1 MTPEDLRADIPAVDE
16 GVYLN
21 TGASGPAPRRVVE
34 ATAGAVESHEYD
46 APVGEGA
53 YPYAFDTFE
62 DARAAFAAFLGAG
75 AAEIAL
81 TQSTADGIARV
92 ATALDW
98 SAGDVVVHTDLE
110 HSAGLLP
117 WWFLE
122 RRGVERRVLATDE
135 GRLDL
140 DALSDAVAD
149 ARLLCLNS
157 ITWSHGTRL
166 PIAEVVEI
174 AHEADCRVLVDA
186 VQSPGQTPVDLPAWG
201 ADFAVGA
208 SHKWLLGPWGAG
220 WLYLNG
226 DRTAG
231 VEPPT
236 ASYRSVEDPSAAE
249 PRLKETAAR
258 FEVGTTSPAPY
269 VGAVEAMAVVDEVG
283 MGRITGRIERLTDR
297 LKSGLGDLLR
307 SPRGYES
314 GLVTFDA
321 PAGEAPEAFVER
333 AREAGVVVRSLPV
346 PEACRASVHVF
357 NDADDIDALLDLL
370 EP

>member
-1 MTPEDLRADIPAVDE
+1 VTPEDLRADIPAVE
-16 GVYLN
+16 EEVYLN

-34 ATAGAVESHEYD
+34 ATTDAVEHHEYV
-46 APVGEGA
+46 APVAEGA
-53 YPYAFDTFE
+53 YPYAFETFDE
-62 DARAAFAAFLGAG
+62 SRVAFAEFLGAD
-75 AAEIAL
+75 ADEIAL

-98 SAGDVVVHTDLE
+98 AAGDVVVHTDLE
-110 HSAGLLP
+110 HSAGRLP

-122 RRGVERRVLATDE
+122 RHGVERRVLETSE

-140 DALSDAVAD
+140 SALEDAVAD

-157 ITWSHGTRL
+157 ITWSHGTQL
-166 PIAEVVEI
+166 PVEAVVEV
-174 AHEADCRVLVDA
+174 AHEAGCRVLVDA
-186 VQSPGQTPVDLPAWG
+186 VQSPGQTPVDLSAWG

-226 DRTAG
+226 DLTG
-231 VEPPT
+231 DVEPPT
-236 ASYRSVEDPSAAE
+236 ASYRSVADPSAAE

-269 VGAVEAMAVVDEVG
+269 VGAVEAMATVEAIGV
-283 MGRITGRIERLTDR
+283 GRIASRIERLTDR
-297 LKSGLGDLLR
+297 LKAGLGDLLL
-307 SPRGYES
+307 SPRAYES
-314 GLVTFDA
+314 GLVTFEA
-321 PAGEAPEAFVER
+321 PAGETPEAFVER

-346 PEACRASVHVF
+346 PEACRASVHAF
-357 NDADDIDALLDLL
+357 NDADDVDALLDRL
-370 EP
+370 ET

>member
-1 MTPEDLRADIPAVDE
+1 VTPEDLRADIPAVTDD
-16 GVYLN
+16 VYLN

-34 ATAGAVESHEYD
+34 ATTGAVEHHEYV
-46 APVGEGA
+46 APVAEGA
-53 YPYAFDTFE
+53 YPYAFDAFE
-62 DARAAFAAFLGAG
+62 EARAAFADFLGAG
-75 AAEIAL
+75 ADEVAL

-92 ATALDW
+92 AAALDW
-98 SAGDVVVHTDLE
+98 STGDVVVHTDLE

-122 RRGVERRVLATDE
+122 RRGVERRVLPTSE
-135 GRLDL
+135 GRLDR
-140 DALSDAVAD
+140 DALVDAVAD

-166 PIAEVVEI
+166 PVREVVGV

-186 VQSPGQTPVDLPAWG
+186 VQSPGQTPVDLASWD

-226 DRTAG
+226 DRTGG
-231 VEPPT
+231 VAPPT

-269 VGAVEAMAVVDEVG
+269 VGAVEAMATVEDVG
-283 MGRITGRIERLTDR
+283 LDRITDRIERLTDR
-297 LKSGLGDLLR
+297 LKAGLGDLLL

-321 PAGEAPEAFVER
+321 PAGETPEAFVER

-346 PEACRASVHVF
+346 PEACRASVHAF
-357 NDADDIDALLDLL
+357 NDAADVDALLDLL
-370 EP
+370 PP